1 MKLLLITVV
10 TIFVQLSSLLSIAKG
25 QDVDKIAQKLIR
37 AEEIYDDAMER
48 YKKTVVIALKKAEGR
63 ARQLGQSQIASVEH
77 QKDLFEKFGC
87 TPLVCDSGV
96 WSRRS
101 SAHGR
106 LVKAYQAGIRDYTRN
121 KNDEKA
127 RLAQETLDKYWPAFL
142 DDPHVGGWI
151 PFGSPRIEVQDGVV
165 SLTTARGRSGIV
177 TKRND
182 LLTNS
187 LKFELAGSRDVNAWI
202 CVQMAASR
210 GKETGFTCHVR
221 AEDGGV
227 KAGFWSEK
235 FNVVEDDGRKNPL
248 KPLEFFAEEVRC
260 QRDSFV
266 MEIFVNG
273 KLTQNVGGQT
283 EMQNPG
289 AAALLV
295 ESGVLFVKEASQGG
309 VAK

>member
-227 KAGFWSEK
+227 KAG
-235 FNVVEDDGRKNPL
+235 L